1 MDNEKEIELRKAL
14 KAELLPPLLGLRN
27 ELKKVGETLTEIK
40 NQQPPDLIKAEII
53 NPTEPLKEVAISN
66 FPETSKVEVLN
77 PTKEVEVKGI
87 GGFFDKVFEGFSALS
102 DGITSLSLTI
112 GKWCG
117 EIKNQI
123 FKVEVQN
130 FPETHFPTKIDTKI
144 TNPEDFKQEFPTSMR
159 ISNSEPSEA
168 IPVILATKDRKR
180 FYQALEAV
188 VAIGDDINLHAVTK
202 KLDTIITTLE
212 NLDITINA
220 GDIQIGAVE
229 IKDGDSDTRMDVEAD
244 PVATTKNSA
253 FVQAPSLLAE
263 LQAIKGFV
271 DGLEGFTDGIEGA
284 LATLNAKDFATET
297 TLLATK
303 TELIAIKGFVD
314 DIETKL
320 QTLIQDNIDTISNAG
335 TASSKVVNVQG
346 QTGGIPIPI
355 SGTISQ
361 AAISPAHS
369 LYRQALFAPLVVS
382 TWRNFIRFIVP
393 TGKKMLIHNFS
404 SLSSAAGT
412 RSRLAVRED
421 LATYNFG
428 TNTFVKLFNA
438 ETDRFFS
445 NIDVIVTTALVNTA
459 TFNINITYTNQ
470 NGITGRVGTI
480 SIASPLGVDKRR
492 AVMIFQGDDYGV
504 LEITNIT
511 ETNATVTG
519 QVTIQ
524 GFEVLMEEVE
534 QIANKKHI
542 RFFASNQ
549 SQGIVIDSGK
559 KVDID
564 IFSTSLTN
572 YTRNVDI
579 TYSLI

>member
-14 KAELLPPLLGLRN
+14 KAELMPPLLGLRN

-87 GGFFDKVFEGFSALS
+87 GGFFDKIFEGFSALS

-188 VAIGDDINLHAVTK
+188 VAIGDDIK
-202 KLDTIITTLE
+202 
-212 NLDITINA
+212 
-220 GDIQIGAVE
+220 IGAVE